1 MKWGLIALAVSVIF
15 GFYHLTIPL
24 IYKISPYSPL
34 ALNTQTSSLSVDE
47 AIAYA
52 TKTQEALSGHMALS
66 DLFIWEYKDYPS
78 PLRGEIVPAIMM
90 AGMAKLGGG
99 IDQGFILADF
109 ILPVVSFLI
118 LTVFFQAMS
127 GKKYFA
133 AVTALMIMF
142 FYHYFRFFPY
152 LPSAIRQLW
161 LALNDGYPSHFL
173 RSFHPQISFP
183 FFMVSLLLIWLML
196 KNSQRKYL
204 WLYLGISLGLLFYTD
219 FFYWTFILGF
229 IGVVF
234 AWSKKSQYLKSLII
248 GLMIG
253 LPYLINTLKF
263 QNSSL
268 SQSFIKNMTFK
279 PEDEMIPIGIMLILL
294 LAARWG
300 LKNKIQAIFW
310 QLYYLAIILV
320 LLVSKLAGVAI
331 DDPVGHWKIRIIYPL
346 TMGFLMLLVNERI
359 KLKKSIWLAI
369 AFGLLVYQARVHW
382 QFFNRQ
388 AQAFQIEPDKVG
400 AFEWINQN
408 INKDSVILTSSLKDN
423 LYLAI
428 FTHANVFIPR
438 SQHSLAPD
446 IEALE
451 RFLLLYKAAGI
462 PAERVKTM
470 FSLTEDNQR
479 LKTKGRFNFDDC
491 GGHYLYFRRFI
502 KNDYYNCSVSAEQL
516 SQIMKNY
523 EAIEGSLA
531 HWKNKYRLDYWLW
544 GPQEQAWAKM
554 KPKDFEN
561 WQLVF
566 ANSSYQLFKLPE

>member
-161 LALNDGYPSHFL
+161 LALNVGYPTHFL
-173 RSFHPQISFP
+173 RSFHPQTSFP

-219 FFYWTFILGF
+219 FLLDIYTWLYRRSLCL
-229 IGVVF
+229 VQ
-234 AWSKKSQYLKSLII
+234 KSQYLKSLII

-300 LKNKIQAIFW
+300 LKNKIQAIFGDF
-310 QLYYLAIILV
+310 II
-320 LLVSKLAGVAI
+320 
-331 DDPVGHWKIRIIYPL
+331 
-346 TMGFLMLLVNERI
+346 
-359 KLKKSIWLAI
+359 
-369 AFGLLVYQARVHW
+369 
-382 QFFNRQ
+382 
-388 AQAFQIEPDKVG
+388 
-400 AFEWINQN
+400 
-408 INKDSVILTSSLKDN
+408 
-423 LYLAI
+423 
-428 FTHANVFIPR
+428 
-438 SQHSLAPD
+438 
-446 IEALE
+446 
-451 RFLLLYKAAGI
+451 
-462 PAERVKTM
+462 
-470 FSLTEDNQR
+470 
-479 LKTKGRFNFDDC
+479 
-491 GGHYLYFRRFI
+491 
-502 KNDYYNCSVSAEQL
+502 
-516 SQIMKNY
+516 
-523 EAIEGSLA
+523 
-531 HWKNKYRLDYWLW
+531 
-544 GPQEQAWAKM
+544 
-554 KPKDFEN
+554 
-561 WQLVF
+561 
-566 ANSSYQLFKLPE
+566 